1 MKQKKWS
8 VYVTGAILDPAIPMV
23 SKECSVTVAGN
34 QRGRTSATR
43 SELLKAVRDKD
54 AILCTLSDK
63 IDSKVMDAAG
73 SKLKV
78 ISSYSTGIDH
88 IDIKEATKR
97 GIYVTSTGDIL
108 TEATAD
114 LAFALILATSR
125 RIIQGHELVTSK
137 RWKYGWDPY
146 LLLGSDVH
154 GKAIGIVGLGRIG
167 SAVARRAK
175 GFDMKIMYHNR
186 HTRNLRMEQVG
197 IKHVS
202 MDKLVEESDFISV
215 HCSLNNESYH
225 LINKSNLRRMKKSS
239 YIINT
244 ARGQIINEAD
254 LIKAIKQR
262 WIAGA
267 GLDVFEKEPPS
278 PNNPL
283 LKMTNVVLLPHIGSA
298 TLLTRTKMAEV
309 SARNLLNI
317 LNGKSVI
324 YIANPQVI
332 NNDDNDNSKAIA
344 RAYS

>member
-8 VYVTGAILDPAIPMV
+8 VYITRVILEPAISMV
-23 SKECSVTVAGN
+23 SNECSVTVAN
-34 QRGRTSATR
+34 QRGRTPANRT
-43 SELLKAVRDKD
+43 ELLKAVRDKD

-73 SKLKV
+73 SNLKV
-78 ISSYSTGIDH
+78 ISSYSTGVDH

-97 GIYVTSTGDIL
+97 GIYVTCTGDIL

-114 LAFALILATSR
+114 LTFALILATSR
-125 RIIQGHELVTSK
+125 RIIQGQELVTSK

-175 GFDMKIMYHNR
+175 GFDMKIIYHNR
-186 HTRNLRMEQVG
+186 HTRNLQMEEQVG
-197 IKHVS
+197 VKHVS
-202 MDKLVEESDFISV
+202 MDALVEKSDFLSL

-225 LINKSNLRRMKKSS
+225 LINKSNLRQMKKSS

-283 LKMTNVVLLPHIGSA
+283 LKLTNVVLLPHIGSA

-324 YIANPQVI
+324 YLANPQVI
-332 NNDDNDNSKAIA
+332 NNNSKAIA
-344 RAYS
+344 RSYS